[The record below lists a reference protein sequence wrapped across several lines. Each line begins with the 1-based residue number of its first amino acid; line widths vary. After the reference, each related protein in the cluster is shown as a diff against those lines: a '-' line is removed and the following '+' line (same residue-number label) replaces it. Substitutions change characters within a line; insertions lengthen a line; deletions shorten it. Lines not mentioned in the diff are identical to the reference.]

1 MAYIKKDNYPSVK
14 KLGIYPDATDKELGL
29 NNPNL
34 ENFSLGNWNSIKK
47 NSKLIVAN
55 DTTDNFN
62 LVSEDP
68 RGRPIVIKWG
78 NTQITGSENIKNKGD
93 NVEGINYP
101 FSSFFVKAERTNPPR
116 ITEIFKAGTDYSSDD
131 FQDDDNQN
139 FDGNP
144 YQSYVKMDIADGKL
158 SDLDSRRERQR
169 DILNYYAN
177 YTEEVFEITRS
188 ADGIDNDGDGL
199 IDEADERTYNEYYF
213 TIDSMKKEITHDD
226 GFAFIK
232 ERTPTNINDKYVIE
246 FDDTLLE
253 KIRDLIYIRKM
264 PAYDDGGDLN
274 IDGQED
280 GLEYFYQFEQ
290 MDKNDRDIYE
300 IVFPRF
306 FKISLPSDETQTFND
321 VDIDGVT
328 MELAVSINFSNAQAL
343 LPRPRIGTSG
353 DISAETDTNIL
364 NQLFSSNNFLEFK
377 MLNARTDYL
386 SPFVKFSPS
395 DYYFKKLGYG
405 NFQYNGLLSHDKELT
420 EVLFH
425 VSCSNNNGED
435 LLYWEQENNINTY
448 LNTSYPLEITL
459 EMFLYDMDKDKVIQ
473 LEKDRDV
480 TFFDALTL
488 SYTNLGNE
496 TAQDFL
502 DGEILSD
509 VGNSFYRYQVIQWG
523 DEKTLLTDDEIENTY
538 FFNFY
543 DKEEYPAPND
553 YNILR
558 YNQEIIYNSKSF
570 SEKVNHTYLTPGV
583 KSIKIVAY
591 RYSKTGLYITETYL
605 VNKNIVINDGLFS
618 TKDFSVFG
626 GANFNFLP
634 IVDNQAIIGG
644 FDIESKYH
652 NSVSKI
658 VKDDNFTDKDYL
670 ERVSARDY
678 IKKLNNNLL
687 GKQPGQLDLGQTR
700 VFAEP
705 KDIYDF
711 IGADKLEWINQGSG
725 SLPVN
730 SLATDIFIRDDKCV
744 IDLDPSKTEYST
756 IQNQAG
762 SREIGILIGD
772 YKINQSEGSGV
783 QKQGIMETPLL
794 DIDNE
799 KQAF

>member
-139 FDGNP
+139 SDGNP
-144 YQSYVKMDIADGKL
+144 YQSYVKMAIADGKL

-177 YTEEVFEITRS
+177 YTEE
-188 ADGIDNDGDGL
+188 L
-199 IDEADERTYNEYYF
+199 IEVVSEVDSETTYDEYHF

-328 MELAVSINFSNAQAL
+328 MELAVSINFPNAQAL

-386 SPFVKFSPS
+386 SPFVKFSLS

-459 EMFLYDMDKDKVIQ
+459 EMFLYDMDKDKVIR
-473 LEKDRDV
+473 LEENRDV

-488 SYTNLGNE
+488 SYSNLGNE
-496 TAQDFL
+496 TTQDFL

-570 SEKVNHTYLTPGV
+570 NEIDNHTYLTPGV
-583 KSIKIVAY
+583 KSIKIVVY
-591 RYSKTGLYITETYL
+591 RYSNTGRYITETYL

>member
-1 MAYIKKDNYPSVK
+1 MPIKKNNYPSIK

-34 ENFSLGNWNSIKK
+34 EDFSLGNWNSIKK

-55 DTTDNFN
+55 DTTDNYN

-101 FSSFFVKAERTNPPR
+101 FSSFFVKAKRSLTNPPR

-139 FDGNP
+139 SDGNP
-144 YQSYVKMDIADGKL
+144 YQSYVKMDIGDGVF
-158 SDLDSRRERQR
+158 DTGAYNQGDARRNRQR
-169 DILNYYAN
+169 DILNYYAEYDENNN
-177 YTEEVFEITRS
+177 Y
-188 ADGIDNDGDGL
+188 N
-199 IDEADERTYNEYYF
+199 F
-213 TIDSMKKEITHDD
+213 TINSMKKEITHDD

-232 ERTPTNINDKYVIE
+232 ERTATTINDKYVIE

-264 PAYDDGGDLN
+264 PAYDDDPKNDLN

-328 MELAVSINFSNAQAL
+328 MELAVSINLPNAQAL
-343 LPRPRIGTSG
+343 LPRPRIGTGG
-353 DISAETDTNIL
+353 DISDETDTNIL

-386 SPFVKFSPS
+386 SPFVFESAS

-420 EVLFH
+420 EVLFD
-425 VSCSNNNGED
+425 VKCGNNNGED

-459 EMFLYDMDKDKVIQ
+459 EMFLYDMNKGKVIQ

-502 DGEILSD
+502 DGEILPD
-509 VGNSFYRYQVIQWG
+509 VGDSFYRYQVIQWG
-523 DEKTLLTDDEIENTY
+523 DEKSLLTDTQIENTY

-543 DKEEYPAPND
+543 NKEEYPAPND

-570 SEKVNHTYLTPGV
+570 SEKINHTYLTPGV
-583 KSIKIVAY
+583 KSIKIVVY
-591 RYSKTGLYITETYL
+591 RYSNTGKYITETYL

-658 VKDDNFTDKDYL
+658 VKDDNLIQKDYL

-678 IKKLNNNLL
+678 IEKLNNNLL

-700 VFAEP
+700 VFTEP

-711 IGADKLEWINQGSG
+711 IGGNKLEWINQGSG

-730 SLATDIFIRDDKCV
+730 SLATDIFIRDNKCV
-744 IDLDPSKTEYST
+744 VDLNPSNTEYSI

-772 YKINQSEGSGV
+772 YKINQPDGGSV
-783 QKQGIMETPLL
+783 QKQGVMETPLL
-794 DIDNE
+794 ETDNE